1 MQVATCNAVQPGEHD
16 LLLFQAKFGG
26 TVGTILLDSGASM
39 PFMSET
45 MAVRLGFTP
54 IPTDPVRVALP
65 NGTEY
70 VCRHVVNTPIR
81 VGSYTD
87 KVMFRLIPLEATFD
101 AVLGAS
107 WLRAHNPQIDW
118 RKGVVEFKHR
128 GRDVSLRRS
137 PAPTTMPKVLTTMQ
151 LQRALQKGCPL
162 FAAIP
167 EVLSLDTPTQEEE
180 ADDAARAAPLLKK
193 YAVVFE
199 EPKGLPPKRGIE
211 HAIPLTG
218 GAEPFSRSTYRMSP
232 AEMDELRRQLQ
243 ELIEK
248 GFIRDSKS
256 PWGAPVL
263 FTKKKDGGLR
273 LCIDY
278 RGLNKVSVK
287 NKYALPRIDELMDR
301 LAGAKV
307 FSKIDLRAGYHQIR
321 IREEDI
327 PKTAFRTR
335 YGHFEFTVLP
345 FGLTNAPATF
355 QALMNDTF
363 RDMLDTCVVVYLD
376 DILCYSNSIKEHE
389 KHLEEVLR
397 RLKAAQLFVRPHK
410 CAFFKRR
417 VEFLGHVVSSK
428 GIEVDD
434 KKVHIVSEW
443 PTPSDV
449 HEVRSFI
456 GLANF
461 FRRFVRRFA
470 HIAAPLHALTSN
482 KAAWRWEQEHQE
494 AFEALKKALAQA
506 PVVISFDP
514 TKPCVVYTDASDK
527 QIGAVLTQDHGKG
540 PQVVAFE
547 STTLTPAQTSWSVQD
562 REMYSIVHAC
572 RVWRHYLHGSEVEF
586 VVNTDH
592 ASLQWFFTCKEPSSR
607 HQRWAQKLGEFKFT
621 IRYQPG
627 KLNAVADALSR
638 RPRPATLA
646 VVQSLAASTSLGVAS
661 GLLQTVQE
669 GYKQDPVCSTII
681 KDIEMRKPSKFQLV
695 DGLLYDALDRL
706 YVPSISPLR
715 EQLLM
720 EHHDIPIAGHQGV
733 ERTLLSLK
741 RHYYWPCMDEMVR
754 QYVITCPTCQRTKGS
769 TQKPIGLLRPLAV
782 PAERWDQVT
791 MDFITGLP
799 TTARGHDACTVFVD
813 KYSKMVHF
821 APGRKTDTAED
832 VGRQFFE
839 QVYRY
844 HGLPISIVSDR
855 DPRFLS
861 AFWQQLW
868 ELCGTRLDMSTPY
881 HAQTDGQTERVN
893 RWLEDALR
901 AYVNTQQDDWDEH
914 LVAMEFAYN
923 DKTQASTGFS
933 PFYLNTGRHPRTP
946 ASLLNLR
953 GVKTVAPKA
962 TTFITRLSKDLNLA
976 RQNLERARETM
987 AKWANQKRR
996 HHEFK
1001 ESDEVMLATENLN
1014 VQDPGPARKLRHKW
1028 VGPFVVEKVINPVAL
1043 RLGRGQGC
1051 SLPESY
1057 KFHPVVHVH
1066 WLKPFKDGSA
1076 QFPHRNS
1083 QGKPQP
1089 LWFERDSSGNTVE
1102 VHAVDSF
1109 LDRRIRNGKTEY
1121 YVKWTGWDDERYHT
1135 WEPIESLMKGGSEV
1149 QRLVQEWEATAQRQ
1163 ADLNTQSKSWAE
1175 TPKGRRSQR
1184 RRRSPEEQ
1192 PTIQPAAKALA
1203 EEPTPRLRL
1212 KTSTP
1217 VDTGDAGDTDD
1228 AGETEPKTKYGL
1240 RPRRAKRQP
1249 NSGS

>member
-1 MQVATCNAVQPGEHD
+1 MEVVTCNAVQPEHD
-16 LLLFQAKFGG
+16 LLLFKAKLGG
-26 TVGTILLDSGASM
+26 TTGTILLDSGASM
-39 PFMSET
+39 PFLSEEL
-45 MAVRLGFTP
+45 AVRLGFTP

-70 VCRHVVNTPIR
+70 VCRHVVEAPIR
-81 VGSYTD
+81 IGSYID

-107 WLRAHNPQIDW
+107 WLREHNPRIDW

-128 GRDVSLRRS
+128 GRDVSLSRQS
-137 PAPTTMPKVLTTMQ
+137 APTNMPTLLTAMQ
-151 LQRALQKGCPL
+151 LRRYARRGCPV

-167 EVLSLDTPTQEEE
+167 EVLLEGTQAVQESGEPDTT
-180 ADDAARAAPLLKK
+180 ARLLKE

-199 EPKGLPPKRGIE
+199 EPTGLPPKRDVQ
-211 HAIPLTG
+211 HAIPLKE

-232 AEMDELRRQLQ
+232 AELDELRRQLQ
-243 ELIEK
+243 DLTEK
-248 GFIRDSKS
+248 GFIRHSKS

-278 RGLNKVSVK
+278 RGLNEISIK
-287 NKYALPRIDELMDR
+287 NKYALPRIDELLDR
-301 LAGAKV
+301 LAGASV
-307 FSKIDLRAGYHQIR
+307 FSKLDLRAGYHQIR
-321 IREEDI
+321 IRDEDI
-327 PKTAFRTR
+327 QKTAFRTR

-363 RDMLDTCVVVYLD
+363 RDMLDTRVVVYLD
-376 DILCYSNSIKEHE
+376 DILIYSTSVEQHDKD
-389 KHLEEVLR
+389 LEEVLR
-397 RLKAAQLFVRPHK
+397 RLKDSQLFAKGSK
-410 CAFFKRR
+410 CVFFSPR
-417 VEFLGHVVSSK
+417 VEFLGHIVSAK

-434 KKVHIVSEW
+434 KKVHIVSQW

-470 HIAAPLHALTSN
+470 HIATPLHALTSS
-482 KAAWRWEQEHQE
+482 KAAWRWDHEDQE
-494 AFEALKKALAQA
+494 AFEALKKALSQA
-506 PVVISFDP
+506 PVVVPFDP
-514 TKPCVVYTDASDK
+514 TKACVVYTDASDR
-527 QIGAVLTQDHGKG
+527 QIGAVLTQDHGSG

-547 STTLTPAQTSWSVQD
+547 STTLSSAQTSWSVQD
-562 REMYSIVHAC
+562 KEMYSIVHAC
-572 RVWRHYLHGSEVEF
+572 QTWRHYLHGSEVEF

-621 IRYQPG
+621 ISYQPG

-638 RPRPATLA
+638 RPQSATLA
-646 VVQSLAASTSLGVAS
+646 AVHVLAASTSVGVAS

-669 GYKQDPVCSTII
+669 GYRKDPACNAII
-681 KDIEMRKPSKFQLV
+681 SDIEQRKPSRYQLV

-706 YVPSISPLR
+706 YIPDIGPLR

-741 RHYYWPCMDEMVR
+741 RYYYWPRMDEMVK
-754 QYVITCPTCQRTKGS
+754 QYVTTCPTCQRTKGS

-799 TTARGHDACTVFVD
+799 TTIRGCDALTVFVD
-813 KYSKMVHF
+813 KYSKMVRF
-821 APGRKTDTAED
+821 AAGRKTDTAED
-832 VGRQFFE
+832 VGQQFFE
-839 QVYRY
+839 QVYRH

-881 HAQTDGQTERVN
+881 HAQTDGQTERIN

-901 AYVNTQQDDWDEH
+901 AYVNSMQDDWDVR
-914 LVAMEFAYN
+914 LVALEFAYN

-933 PFYLNTGRHPRTP
+933 PFYLNSGRHPRTP
-946 ASLLNLR
+946 ASLLNLK
-953 GVKTVAPKA
+953 GVKKVAPKA
-962 TTFITRLSKDLNLA
+962 TTFLTRLSKDLNLA

-987 AKWANQKRR
+987 ARWANQKRR
-996 HHEFK
+996 HHEFQ
-1001 ESDEVMLATENLN
+1001 EGDEVMLATENLN
-1014 VQDPGPARKLRHKW
+1014 VQDPGPARKLRDKW
-1028 VGPFVVEKVINPVAL
+1028 VGPFVVEKVVNPVAL
-1043 RLGRGQGC
+1043 RLGRGEGC

-1066 WLKPFKDGSA
+1066 WLKPYKDGSA
-1076 QFPHRNS
+1076 QFPHRGS
-1083 QGKPQP
+1083 QGKPHP

-1102 VHAVDSF
+1102 VHAVDTF
-1109 LDRRIRNGKTEY
+1109 LDRRVRNGKTEY

-1135 WEPIESLMKGGSEV
+1135 WEPIESLQKGGSEV
-1149 QRLVQEWEATAQRQ
+1149 QKMVQEWEANAQRQ
-1163 ADLNTQSKSWAE
+1163 ADLRAQGEAWAE
-1175 TPKGRRSQR
+1175 APKGSRSQR
-1184 RRRSPEEQ
+1184 KRILPEQ
-1192 PTIQPAAKALA
+1192 PPTVQP
-1203 EEPTPRLRL
+1203 
-1212 KTSTP
+1212 
-1217 VDTGDAGDTDD
+1217 
-1228 AGETEPKTKYGL
+1228 ETELTPTTEPETTQVASPDIEKPHQSNETEAQASESKYSL
-1240 RPRRAKRQP
+1240 RPRKPRQQP
-1249 NSGS
+1249 YGSN